1 MAERRLRRH
10 PWMWRQRPWR
20 PQASSSP
27 RRLPSAPSQ
36 LHAAEGQ
43 GRARRLSDMHA
54 STSRGW
60 YKYLSTSLPPLPCS
74 PPPLSPSPCSPL
86 PVVPLPAVPSP
97 PTFRRGGVKK
107 GRLGHMTRAA
117 ASRGPQPP
125 PTVPAVPLGAI
136 WTNPEGGISWG
147 HTNEARAAKLVRRVN
162 TRHGH
167 QLAAVRAG
175 LLRGRADR

>member
-60 YKYLSTSLPPLPCS
+60 YKYLSTSPPPLPCS

-86 PVVPLPAVPSP
+86 PVVPLPAVPFP
-97 PTFRRGGVKK
+97 PTFRRGGKK
-107 GRLGHMTRAA
+107 GATGTYDAGRSLPRAA
-117 ASRGPQPP
+117 ASPHFSPPCGPLRGDLDKSRGGDK
-125 PTVPAVPLGAI
+125 LG
-136 WTNPEGGISWG
+136 THQRRPRR
-147 HTNEARAAKLVRRVN
+147 EARP
-162 TRHGH
+162 TREHTPWTST
-167 QLAAVRAG
+167 RSSPS
-175 LLRGRADR
+175 RSPPRTS